1 MTKKIDTTKFKLKE
15 RIAFDGF
22 VHKSFLNHKILKELK
37 RLDEPLAIHFKK
49 ENKYYKRVLVI
60 ES

>member
-1 MTKKIDTTKFKLKE
+1 MKKINTTKFKLKD

-22 VHKSFLNHKILKELK
+22 VHESFLNHKILKEFK

-49 ENKYYKRVLVI
+49 HNKYYKRVLVL